1 MPSINASKAR
11 FLKKKI
17 SQNKNYGSR
26 IRNAGKIDMVTGGE
40 KAPDPDPQYW
50 SFSKKAKIVTV
61 YLYFF
66 IM

>member
-26 IRNAGKIDMVTGGE
+26 IRNAGKIDMVTG

-50 SFSKKAKIVTV
+50 SYSKKAKIVTV